1 MLYLIPIVTTE
12 KSMQFTQK
20 ERRTKSEYVNTKK
33 NDVNTKYGHNE
44 ENKGLQSIWHSENK
58 ELKSQSK
65 SVCPYQ

>member
-1 MLYLIPIVTTE
+1 MSIQI
-12 KSMQFTQK
+12 
-20 ERRTKSEYVNTKK
+20 K

-58 ELKSQSK
+58 ELKGQSK